1 MSQDIGMAGVGG
13 AIRAAEEASL
23 DPARG
28 RELVILGYGRFLHL
42 LA

>member
-1 MSQDIGMAGVGG
+1 MSQGIGMAGEG
-13 AIRAAEEASL
+13 AIRAAEEDSL